1 MCSLND
7 KKKDVAHIRT
17 SKQALNLGLVL
28 QKVRRVISFNQ
39 NVLLIQYIDIIT
51 EPKKMENM
59 TL

>member
-7 KKKDVAHIRT
+7 KKKDVAHIIT
-17 SKQALNLGLVL
+17 LKQALNLGLVL